1 MSRNIISPS
10 KEEEGKLLQYFNTGD
25 YKNAEIL
32 AQEITNKYPNHPFGW
47 RILSIILAMIGK
59 FENSLIASQKLIEI
73 APEIPSSYINMGGSY
88 QALRK
93 FQDSEKYY
101 RHAIYLDNRNLS
113 ANLNLGIVLFKLNRK
128 EESEEVL
135 KKVLLIDFDPQANS
149 SSSIGLEVS
158 AETKTIYDLLSD
170 SIELEECI
178 HKSKLS
184 FLDIIPSHID
194 LVGIEIEYVN
204 VMEREY
210 LLRKAIEKI
219 KVDYDFII
227 IDCPPSLGLLTINA
241 LSASDSVIIPIQCE
255 YLALEG
261 LGKLLNTIKNIQKI
275 HNKNLSI
282 EGLLLTMYD
291 TRLNLSN
298 QVRKEVKIHFNEMVF
313 KTVIYRN
320 VKLGEATSF
329 GKSIID
335 YDVSSRGANNYLN
348 LAKEL
353 LLKF

>member
-1 MSRNIISPS
+1 M
-10 KEEEGKLLQYFNTGD
+10 GKVIAVSNQKG
-25 YKNAEIL
+25 
-32 AQEITNKYPNHPFGW
+32 GV
-47 RILSIILAMIGK
+47 GK
-59 FENSLIASQKLIEI
+59 TTTSV
-73 APEIPSSYINMGGSY
+73 
-88 QALRK
+88 
-93 FQDSEKYY
+93 
-101 RHAIYLDNRNLS
+101 NLS
-113 ANLNLGIVLFKLNRK
+113 ASLAAY
-128 EESEEVL
+128 E

-204 VMEREY
+204 VMDREY

>member
-1 MSRNIISPS
+1 MGKVIAISNQ
-10 KEEEGKLLQYFNTGD
+10 KGGVGKT
-25 YKNAEIL
+25 
-32 AQEITNKYPNHPFGW
+32 TT
-47 RILSIILAMIGK
+47 SV
-59 FENSLIASQKLIEI
+59 
-73 APEIPSSYINMGGSY
+73 
-88 QALRK
+88 
-93 FQDSEKYY
+93 
-101 RHAIYLDNRNLS
+101 NLS
-113 ANLNLGIVLFKLNRK
+113 ASLAAY
-128 EESEEVL
+128 E

-219 KVDYDFII
+219 KVDYDFIV

-320 VKLGEATSF
+320 VKLGEATSY

>member
-1 MSRNIISPS
+1 MGKVIAISNQ
-10 KEEEGKLLQYFNTGD
+10 KGGVGKT
-25 YKNAEIL
+25 
-32 AQEITNKYPNHPFGW
+32 TT
-47 RILSIILAMIGK
+47 SV
-59 FENSLIASQKLIEI
+59 
-73 APEIPSSYINMGGSY
+73 
-88 QALRK
+88 
-93 FQDSEKYY
+93 
-101 RHAIYLDNRNLS
+101 NLS
-113 ANLNLGIVLFKLNRK
+113 ASLAAY
-128 EESEEVL
+128 E

-158 AETKTIYDLLSD
+158 AETKTIYDLLSE
-170 SIELEECI
+170 SSELEKCI
-178 HKSKLS
+178 HKTKLS

-210 LLRKAIEKI
+210 LLRKAVEKI
-219 KVDYDFII
+219 KIDYDFII

>member
-1 MSRNIISPS
+1 MGKVIAISNQ
-10 KEEEGKLLQYFNTGD
+10 KGGVGKT
-25 YKNAEIL
+25 
-32 AQEITNKYPNHPFGW
+32 TT
-47 RILSIILAMIGK
+47 SV
-59 FENSLIASQKLIEI
+59 
-73 APEIPSSYINMGGSY
+73 
-88 QALRK
+88 
-93 FQDSEKYY
+93 
-101 RHAIYLDNRNLS
+101 NLS
-113 ANLNLGIVLFKLNRK
+113 ASLAAY
-128 EESEEVL
+128 E

-313 KTVIYRN
+313 KTVIHRN
-320 VKLGEATSF
+320 VRLGEATSY

-335 YDVSSRGANNYLN
+335 YDVSSKGADNYLN
-348 LAKEL
+348 LAKEIIS
-353 LLKF
+353 KN

>member
-1 MSRNIISPS
+1 M
-10 KEEEGKLLQYFNTGD
+10 GKVIAVSNQKG
-25 YKNAEIL
+25 
-32 AQEITNKYPNHPFGW
+32 GV
-47 RILSIILAMIGK
+47 GK
-59 FENSLIASQKLIEI
+59 TTTSV
-73 APEIPSSYINMGGSY
+73 
-88 QALRK
+88 
-93 FQDSEKYY
+93 
-101 RHAIYLDNRNLS
+101 NLS
-113 ANLNLGIVLFKLNRK
+113 ASLAAY
-128 EESEEVL
+128 E

-204 VMEREY
+204 VMDREY

-275 HNKNLSI
+275 HNKNLGI

>member
-1 MSRNIISPS
+1 VGKVIAISNQ
-10 KEEEGKLLQYFNTGD
+10 KGGVGKT
-25 YKNAEIL
+25 
-32 AQEITNKYPNHPFGW
+32 TT
-47 RILSIILAMIGK
+47 SV
-59 FENSLIASQKLIEI
+59 
-73 APEIPSSYINMGGSY
+73 
-88 QALRK
+88 
-93 FQDSEKYY
+93 
-101 RHAIYLDNRNLS
+101 NLS
-113 ANLNLGIVLFKLNRK
+113 ASLAAY
-128 EESEEVL
+128 E

-298 QVRKEVKIHFNEMVF
+298 QVRKEVKVHFNEMVF

>member
-1 MSRNIISPS
+1 MGKVIAISNQ
-10 KEEEGKLLQYFNTGD
+10 KGGVGKT
-25 YKNAEIL
+25 
-32 AQEITNKYPNHPFGW
+32 TT
-47 RILSIILAMIGK
+47 SV
-59 FENSLIASQKLIEI
+59 
-73 APEIPSSYINMGGSY
+73 
-88 QALRK
+88 
-93 FQDSEKYY
+93 
-101 RHAIYLDNRNLS
+101 NLS
-113 ANLNLGIVLFKLNRK
+113 ASLAAY
-128 EESEEVL
+128 E

-320 VKLGEATSF
+320 VKLGEATSY